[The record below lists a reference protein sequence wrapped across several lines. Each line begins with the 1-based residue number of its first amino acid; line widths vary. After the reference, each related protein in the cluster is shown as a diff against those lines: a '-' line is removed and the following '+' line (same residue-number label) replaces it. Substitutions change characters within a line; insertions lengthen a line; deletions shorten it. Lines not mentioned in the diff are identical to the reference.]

1 MNTRLHCLIR
11 LPFPSCGFNFED
23 ETACSL
29 PDSSFSVQVLH
40 PRALGTKLGSSHELL
55 DELRAKS
62 SRQQPLYKPIR
73 STNCHEIAT
82 TDRHV
87 DVQRAGDGRFQL
99 RIDDDD
105 AEVDHVARL
114 VDGLVG
120 LDEHRVALLDELQLG
135 RVEEAQTARAL
146 RRQVVLAWSQFANL
160 KKKQHFVIFCW
171 SHQNFRAAKVIERSN
186 HWVERGGFF
195 YFFLGTT

>member
-1 MNTRLHCLIR
+1 M
-11 LPFPSCGFNFED
+11 
-23 ETACSL
+23 
-29 PDSSFSVQVLH
+29 
-40 PRALGTKLGSSHELL
+40 
-55 DELRAKS
+55 
-62 SRQQPLYKPIR
+62 
-73 STNCHEIAT
+73 
-82 TDRHV
+82 

-146 RRQVVLAWSQFANL
+146 RRQVVLAGSQFANL
-160 KKKQHFVIFCW
+160 KKNNISLFFVGPIKI
-171 SHQNFRAAKVIERSN
+171 SERRKSSKGRTTG
-186 HWVERGGFF
+186 WKGAGFF